1 MNKARSTL
9 PENIE
14 AFANETEALLKNA
27 VLSDETWRFESARLV
42 AIVRE
47 QGAVIERLKSY
58 EGERMRHEGF
68 YTAEIARV
76 VGERDAMRERLAK
89 LEYSIRSFTSEEGHS
104 VAEALFD
111 NLDPVDRE
119 QWIEAIEEHRH
130 GVEGLRALLNEKGGA
145 A

>member
-27 VLSDETWRFESARLV
+27 VLSDETWRFESARLIS
-42 AIVRE
+42 IVRE

-89 LEYSIRSFTSEEGHS
+89 LESAARRAYEFYSCEDGCECDGCEIG
-104 VAEALFD
+104 
-111 NLDPVDRE
+111 RE
-119 QWIEAIEEHRH
+119 LH
-130 GVEGLRALLNEKGGA
+130 ALLSKKGGA
-145 A
+145 Q